1 MEQDTEYIKLPLEER
16 CAHKLWRARL
26 HGYKECVTTFQCIDD
41 EKSPEWNKFLG
52 FIKKFVVDSNAVV
65 QEKGLEAA
73 LAFVENAAVAGK
85 TVGEVMSGIV
95 TKCIAAPK
103 VKTKELAVQIILM
116 YIEIEK
122 HEAVQEELLKGTEA
136 KNPKIVAAC
145 INTLTVALRQF
156 GPKVINI
163 KPLLKKIPGFLED
176 RDKTVRDEGKFMVI
190 EIYRWIGAPLKQQL
204 NTLKPVQITELEAEF
219 NNLKEEKVVP
229 TRFLKSHKPKQI
241 CAANS
246 TTDIIEDGKD
256 DTDRASVPDI
266 DPYELLEPV
275 DILSKLP
282 KDFYEKIEAK
292 KWQDRKEAVEALE
305 TLVKNPKLENGD
317 YGDVVRALKKVI
329 SKDSNV
335 LVVTLAGK
343 CLAGLATGLK
353 KRFQPYATA
362 CLSSI
367 LEKFREKKQTVVQA
381 LREAADAIFLSI
393 SIDVLLE
400 DTLAAL
406 ENKNPAVKTE
416 TAAYLARCFSHT
428 PPQSLNKK
436 LLKAYTGALLKALNE
451 SDPSVR
457 DASAEALGTAMKLV
471 GEKAMT
477 PFITDIDNL
486 KMTKIKECADKA
498 VIHIKVQNP
507 SKMITERPN
516 TAPSKIESAAKA
528 KDADFKAPKRPTTGI
543 VKKPLAKKP
552 SGLSLTNLAVS
563 KKLSTA
569 KTQTEKNYSAEEI
582 DEMAIQYLAADILSG
597 LVDTNWK
604 TRLSAVEQLLE
615 FVKQMNS
622 SEVPTQVIVRTV
634 AKKPGFKD
642 TNFQVLKLRLE
653 VVKYLAENF
662 PFSNTVCE
670 YCLMDITE
678 KLGDAKNSTIAGET
692 LLTIAEA
699 TSFEYVTDE
708 IIAFAFNQKNP
719 KVQQETLSL
728 ICRGLTEFGCVI
740 NVKSLMDNIKKAVA
754 ATNPSVRT
762 SAITLLGTLYMFM
775 GKPLLMFFENEKSA
789 LRQQIEQECEKHNGE
804 SPPIPIRGVKNKK
817 GKISDDDDD
826 EAEVDKRSACNSELD
841 INNLIPRI
849 DVSNQITESLLNELS
864 DKNWKV
870 RNEGLQKVNAIISEA
885 KFIKGSI
892 GDLPQGLALRLV
904 DSNSKIAQST
914 LGICQA
920 LAVAMGPPAK
930 QHIRVLFPGFIQC
943 LGDSKNWIRTAAI
956 SCINTWGDQC
966 GYKEFF
972 DGEIIG
978 DALKSGSPVLRAEL
992 WSWLAQKLPL
1002 IPVKQVPKEELLVC
1016 LPYLYNNLE
1025 DRNSDVR
1032 KNAQEAVLGYMIHL
1046 SYEAMARNTEK
1057 LKPGSRTVVLA
1068 ALDKSRP
1075 NLPMKP
1081 LPKKQPVEENNQK
1094 VIKSAGAVKAAK
1106 TLVKPKQNQATSKPG
1121 SARKKDDDADTSPLL
1136 VTNNLKHQRVIDEQK
1151 LKVLKWNFTTPRE
1164 EFVELLKELMTA
1176 ANVNKTLL
1184 ANMFHSDFRYHLK
1197 AIEALTED
1205 LPNNSKALVSNLDLI
1220 LKWLTLRFFDTNPS
1234 VLLKGLEYL
1243 RVVFNLLIEDQ
1254 YHMLENEAASFIPY
1268 LIIKIGDP
1276 KDAVRNGVRALFKQI
1291 ALVYPISRLFSYI
1304 MEGLKS
1310 KNARQRT
1317 ECLDQ
1322 LSSLIENY
1330 GVSVCQPSPAF
1341 ALKEIAK
1348 QIADRDN
1355 SVRNAALNCIVQAYF
1370 LQGERV
1376 YKLIGQISEKD
1387 QSLLDERI
1395 KRAAKNRPMKSASA
1409 NKLAHPASTTP
1420 IASNEDVKTEYEEE
1434 NEEILEPQ
1442 PASPPSPLPL
1452 QQQNEL
1458 GNVTDIDAVAPDST
1472 ADAIQTCPM
1481 TNEQTSKTSPVKSTT
1496 MSPQS
1501 DHEDNIKTCNL
1512 TSPQKKVTG
1521 PFGLDMDYLQKIES
1535 EAPVKFNNPVL
1546 VEVNLTE
1553 LEALLESPNTANL
1566 PKVPMI
1572 PISPPK
1578 LLVSKSTMVTQQL
1591 NTANASKEDSLERK
1605 ILAMSSLDLAVAIQ
1619 SMNSI
1624 DNLIKSHQVL
1634 NLQSKEDKFIGSIN
1648 MQLKLLQTY
1657 PLQQGGTDISKGF
1670 RSTFMVILAFYDS
1683 GVLGKNV
1690 PLIHL
1695 KELVDQMISLLAEHK
1710 LHHLHQADVYYRV
1723 INNIVCKIIDNSNHT
1738 TIICALIKLLHG
1750 CAESNEPSK
1759 YEELVM
1765 KCLWKIVKT
1774 IPNWAGDLNYD
1785 TILLEVH
1792 RFLKDYPTLWWK
1804 LRKSDT
1810 PLRTIKTILH
1820 SMTRIKGS
1828 TILSHLTRINNTNES
1843 ELHTYLVRLI
1853 ATFKPDEINNP
1864 RTMIK
1869 SSNSGKAQ
1877 EHLSKFTHQQL
1888 SEIFKK
1894 IGSKEHTQEGL
1905 IQLYDFKLQY
1915 PEADVQPF
1923 LIKSHQFFQ
1932 DFIEQGLRDIDQARK
1947 NQNLIS
1953 QTNNQYSTGDP
1964 TGHDEKSLMD
1974 PLHRLE
1980 KLRANEAQSKSTTQS
1995 RHELT
2000 HFDTN

>member
-16 CAHKLWRARL
+16 CVHKLWRARL
-26 HGYKECVTTFQCIDD
+26 HGYKECVNTFQCIVD
-41 EKSPEWNKFLG
+41 EKSPDWNKFLG
-52 FIKKFVVDSNAVV
+52 FIKKFVVDSNAVA

-85 TVGEVMSGIV
+85 TVGEVMNGIV

-103 VKTKELAVQIILM
+103 AKTKELAVQITLM

-145 INTLTVALRQF
+145 ISILTLALRQF

-163 KPLLKKIPGFLED
+163 KPLIKKIPGFLED
-176 RDKTVRDEGKFMVI
+176 RDKTVREEGKLMVV

-219 NNLKEEKVVP
+219 NNLKEEKVTP
-229 TRFLKSHKPKQI
+229 TRFLKSQKTKSI
-241 CAANS
+241 CI
-246 TTDIIEDGKD
+246 TDSISDTGEESKD
-256 DTDRASVPDI
+256 DGDGNSAPEI
-266 DPYELLEPV
+266 DAYELLEPV

-292 KWQDRKEAVEALE
+292 KWQERKEALEVLE

-317 YGDVVRALKKVI
+317 YGDVVRSLKKVI
-329 SKDSNV
+329 SKDINV
-335 LVVTLAGK
+335 LVVALAGK

-367 LEKFREKKQTVVQA
+367 LEKFREKKQNVVQA
-381 LREAADAIFLSI
+381 IREAADAIFLKV
-393 SIDVLLE
+393 SIDLILE

-406 ENKNPAVKTE
+406 ENKNPAVKAE
-416 TAAYLARCFSHT
+416 TAAYLARCFSRT
-428 PPQSLNKK
+428 PPLSLNKK
-436 LLKAYTGALLKALNE
+436 LLKAYTGVLLKTLNE
-451 SDPSVR
+451 PDPTVR
-457 DASAEALGTAMKLV
+457 DSSAEAIGTAMKLI
-471 GEKAMT
+471 GEKSMM
-477 PFITDIDNL
+477 PFLTDIDNL
-486 KMTKIKECADKA
+486 KMTKIKECAEKA
-498 VIHIKVQNP
+498 VIHVKVP
-507 SKMITERPN
+507 SVPKVVAERPN
-516 TAPSKIESAAKA
+516 TAPSKIESTAKT
-528 KDADFKAPKRPTTGI
+528 KEPESKATKRPKTST
-543 VKKPLAKKP
+543 AKKP
-552 SGLSLTNLAVS
+552 PSKKPSASSLTNLVIS
-563 KKLSTA
+563 KKSSST
-569 KTQTEKNYSAEEI
+569 KLQTEKNYSVEEI
-582 DEMAIQYLAADILSG
+582 EEMAMQLLPSDILSG
-597 LVDTNWK
+597 LADSNWK
-604 TRLSAVEQLLE
+604 ARLAAVEQLLE
-615 FVKQMNS
+615 
-622 SEVPTQVIVRTV
+622 VI
-634 AKKPGFKD
+634 KEFD
-642 TNFQVLKLRLE
+642 
-653 VVKYLAENF
+653 
-662 PFSNTVCE
+662 TVCE
-670 YCLMDITE
+670 YCIMDITE
-678 KLGDAKNSTIAGET
+678 KLGDVKNSTVAGET
-692 LLTIAEA
+692 LLAIAEA
-699 TSFEYVTDE
+699 TSLEYVADE
-708 IIAFAFNQKNP
+708 IVAFAFNQKNP
-719 KVQQETLSL
+719 KVQQETLML
-728 ICRGLTEFGCVI
+728 LCKGLTEFGCVI
-740 NVKSLMDNIKKAVA
+740 NVKSLMENIKKAVA

-762 SAITLLGTLYMFM
+762 AAITLLGTLYLFM
-775 GKPLLMFFENEKSA
+775 GKPLLMFFENEKPA

-804 SPPIPIRGVKNKK
+804 TPPVPIRGIKSRKNK
-817 GKISDDDDD
+817 INDDDDD
-826 EAEVDKRSACNSELD
+826 DMEMDKKSSSNSEID
-841 INNLIPRI
+841 INNLIPRVDI
-849 DVSNQITESLLNELS
+849 SSQITEGLLNELS

-870 RNEGLQKVNAIISEA
+870 RNECLQKINAIISEA

-920 LAVAMGPPAK
+920 LGAAMGPPAK

-943 LGDSKNWIRTAAI
+943 LGDNKNWIRTAAI

-972 DGEIIG
+972 DGEMIG
-978 DALKSGSPVLRAEL
+978 DALKSGSPILRAEV
-992 WSWLAQKLPL
+992 WNWLAQKLPL
-1002 IPVKQVPKEELLVC
+1002 IPVKQIPKEELLVC
-1016 LPYLYNNLE
+1016 IPYLYNNLE

-1032 KNAQEAVLGYMIHL
+1032 KNAQEAVLGFMIHL

-1081 LPKKQPVEENNQK
+1081 LPKKQVPEENNQK
-1094 VIKSAGAVKAAK
+1094 VVKSAGALKATK
-1106 TLVKPKQNQATSKPG
+1106 TVAKPKQNQSTSKPG
-1121 SARKKDDDADTSPLL
+1121 SARKKDDDVDTSPLL
-1136 VTNNLKHQRVIDEQK
+1136 ATNNLKHQRVIDEQK

-1205 LPNNSKALVSNLDLI
+1205 LPDNSKALVSNLDLI

-1243 RVVFNLLIEDQ
+1243 RMVFNLLIEDQ

-1291 ALVYPISRLFSYI
+1291 ALVYPVSKLFSYV

-1317 ECLDQ
+1317 GCLDQ
-1322 LSSLIENY
+1322 LGSFIENY
-1330 GVSVCQPSPAF
+1330 GLSVCQPTASV

-1370 LQGERV
+1370 LQGERI

-1395 KRAAKNRPMKSASA
+1395 KRAAKNRPTKSV
-1409 NKLAHPASTTP
+1409 STSRLSVPSNPTP
-1420 IASNEDVKTEYEEE
+1420 IPSNEDVKAEYEEE
-1434 NEEILEPQ
+1434 NEEIPEPQ
-1442 PASPPSPLPL
+1442 PPIPPQP
-1452 QQQNEL
+1452 NEML
-1458 GNVTDIDAVAPDST
+1458 HVTRT
-1472 ADAIQTCPM
+1472 ANIAAESISDEVQESCE
-1481 TNEQTSKTSPVKSTT
+1481 TNEPHSEILPEINILPPNDHQDDTKISSPISAQPKIS
-1496 MSPQS
+1496 
-1501 DHEDNIKTCNL
+1501 
-1512 TSPQKKVTG
+1512 G
-1521 PFGLDMDYLQKIES
+1521 PFGLDMDFLRRIELN
-1535 EAPVKFNNPVL
+1535 APVKYRNPVIQEINWDDL
-1546 VEVNLTE
+1546 DETPNL
-1553 LEALLESPNTANL
+1553 LNL
-1566 PKVPMI
+1566 SKVPVI
-1572 PISPPK
+1572 PLSPPK
-1578 LLVSKSTMVTQQL
+1578 LLVSKSASMAQQQL
-1591 NTANASKEDSLERK
+1591 STANASKEDSLERK
-1605 ILAMSSLDLAVAIQ
+1605 ILAMASLDLVVAIQ

-1624 DNLIKSHQVL
+1624 DN
-1634 NLQSKEDKFIGSIN
+1634 
-1648 MQLKLLQTY
+1648 
-1657 PLQQGGTDISKGF
+1657 
-1670 RSTFMVILAFYDS
+1670 FYDT
-1683 GVLGKNV
+1683 GILGKNV

-1695 KELVDQMISLLAEHK
+1695 KELVDQMISLLAENK
-1710 LHHLHQADVYYRV
+1710 LNHLHQAEVYYRV
-1723 INNIVCKIIDNSNHT
+1723 INNIVCRIIDNSNHT
-1738 TIICALIKLLHG
+1738 TIICVLIKLLHG
-1750 CAESNEPSK
+1750 CAESTAPSK

-1774 IPNWAGDLNYD
+1774 FPNWAVDLDYD

-1792 RFLKDYPTLWWK
+1792 RFLKDYPSVWWK
-1804 LRKSDT
+1804 KQKSDT

-1820 SMTRIKGS
+1820 SMTRVKGS

-1843 ELHTYLVRLI
+1843 ELHSYLIRLI
-1853 ATFKPDEINNP
+1853 ATFKPDEINSNP
-1864 RTMIK
+1864 RTTVK
-1869 SSNSGKAQ
+1869 SSNTGKTQ

-1905 IQLYDFKLQY
+1905 MQLYDFKLQY

-1923 LIKSHQFFQ
+1923 LVKSHQFFQ

-1953 QTNNQYSTGDP
+1953 QTNNQYSTEVAESAGSE
-1964 TGHDEKSLMD
+1964 EKSLMD

-1980 KLRANEAQSKSTTQS
+1980 KLEASEAQCRTTTSQPS
-1995 RHELT
+1995 PT
-2000 HFDTN
+2000 